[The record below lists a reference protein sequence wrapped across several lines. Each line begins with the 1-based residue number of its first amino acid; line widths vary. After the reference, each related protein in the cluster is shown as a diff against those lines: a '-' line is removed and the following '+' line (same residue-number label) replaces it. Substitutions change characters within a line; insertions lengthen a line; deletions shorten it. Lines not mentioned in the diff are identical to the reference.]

1 MQVIKD
7 TIDFCLTRPSVI
19 TLGKFDGVHRG
30 HQALIKEVLAASRSS
45 QNGDEPLSSVVFSIC
60 ISPVTLLTRP
70 ERRELLAGWGIDT
83 LIECPFIPAFITMEA
98 EDFVREFL
106 VGRLHAKA
114 IIVGKD
120 YRFGYGRRG
129 NVEMLEKMGRELG
142 FSVRAISMV
151 KDGLEP
157 ISSSRIRS
165 ALAEGDMETVNCLLG
180 YSFFINGSI
189 IHGRRIGRTIGF
201 PTTNLIPG
209 MGKLLPPNG
218 VYAVRS
224 VIGDKAYYGIT
235 NLGTKPTV
243 DGRFIGVETFLYNCS
258 EDLYGEE
265 QKVELLHFIRPE
277 RKFPSIEALKEQILT
292 DREDGRLYFS
302 GVGIEI

>member
-1 MQVIKD
+1 MQVIKE
-7 TIDFCLTRPSVI
+7 TIDFCLTNPSVI

-30 HQALIKEVLAASRSS
+30 HQALINEVLSIARASAGT
-45 QNGDEPLSSVVFSIC
+45 NEKLASVVFSIC
-60 ISPVTLLTRP
+60 VSPVTLLTRP
-70 ERRELLAGWGIDT
+70 ERRMLLSDWGIDT

-114 IIVGKD
+114 IVVGRD

-129 NVEMLEKMGRELG
+129 NVAMLEEMGEELG
-142 FSVRAISMV
+142 FTVKAFSKV
-151 KDGLEP
+151 KDGPLD
-157 ISSSRIRS
+157 ISSSRVRK
-165 ALAEGDMETVNCLLG
+165 ALSEGDIETVNHLLG
-180 YSFFINGSI
+180 YAFFIDGPI

-224 VIGDKAYYGIT
+224 VIGENAYYGIT
-235 NLGTKPTV
+235 NIGTKPTV
-243 DGRFIGVETFLYNCS
+243 DGSFIGVETFLYDCS
-258 EDLYGEE
+258 DDLYGEE

-277 RKFPSIEALKEQILT
+277 RKFPSIEALKRQILS
-292 DREDGRLYFS
+292 DREAGREYFK
-302 GVGIEI
+302 GAGIEV